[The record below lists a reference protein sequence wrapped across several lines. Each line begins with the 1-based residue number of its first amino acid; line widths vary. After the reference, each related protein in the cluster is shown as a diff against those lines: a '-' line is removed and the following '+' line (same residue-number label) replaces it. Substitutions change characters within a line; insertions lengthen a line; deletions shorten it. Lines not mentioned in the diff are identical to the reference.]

1 MNTQCASL
9 HSPGAGQAGEI
20 RAGPSRQP
28 RIVCLLLGKHPAG
41 VPKPSLG
48 QDAVRG
54 IPALRGEVTVYQ
66 APDPRADQD
75 RETDQDDRQDPAE
88 NIEAENDRTAGS
100 ISVNYRSE
108 AGYENGQDHP
118 DGRILSCDHL
128 DRRRPIS
135 RRWSLILRGPLGLC
149 ALVLH
154 GCALL
159 LRRPAR
165 RRCCLGL

>member
-1 MNTQCASL
+1 MATRCASL
-9 HSPGAGQAGEI
+9 HSPG
-20 RAGPSRQP
+20 
-28 RIVCLLLGKHPAG
+28 VNCLLVAMQTPGS

-75 RETDQDDRQDPAE
+75 RETDQNDRQDPAE
-88 NIEAENDRTAGS
+88 NIKAENDRTAGS
-100 ISVNYRSE
+100 VSVDYCSE
-108 AGYENGQDHP
+108 AGYEDRQDHP
-118 DGRILSCDHL
+118 DGRILGCDYL
-128 DRRRPIS
+128 DRWRSIS
-135 RRWSLILRGPLGLC
+135 LRWSLILRGPLGLC

-154 GCALL
+154 GCPLL

-165 RRCCLGL
+165 RRCCLG